1 MSSQQE
7 RVVIIGS
14 GNWGSAASR
23 LIGKNVTK
31 SSRFE
36 DRVNMWV
43 YEEVLN
49 GQKLTEIINT
59 QHENVKY
66 LPGYKLPKNIV
77 AVPDIV
83 EAVKGATVL
92 VFVVPHQF
100 IRNLCK
106 QMKSAI
112 SSHCRGISL
121 IKGIDFNESGP
132 LLITDIIKS
141 ELNIP
146 MCALSGA
153 NIANE
158 IAAEKFCETTIG
170 YENLEDGELM
180 KELFHDDMFRVG
192 LVKDVAGV
200 QVCGALKN
208 VIALGAGFCD
218 ALEMGNNTKSALMRI
233 GLIEMQ
239 RFAKKYYSNV
249 KVETFMESCGVAD
262 LITTCYGGRN
272 RKCAEAFIRTKKSW
286 NVLEEELLNGQKLQG
301 TTTAKDVYLTLKK
314 DNALEEFPHM
324 VTIYRIAFEGLPVER
339 IVLDI

>member
-1 MSSQQE
+1 
-7 RVVIIGS
+7 
-14 GNWGSAASR
+14 
-23 LIGKNVTK
+23 
-31 SSRFE
+31 
-36 DRVNMWV
+36 
-43 YEEVLN
+43 
-49 GQKLTEIINT
+49 
-59 QHENVKY
+59 
-66 LPGYKLPKNIV
+66 
-77 AVPDIV
+77 
-83 EAVKGATVL
+83 
-92 VFVVPHQF
+92 
-100 IRNLCK
+100 
-106 QMKSAI
+106 MKPVI

-121 IKGIDFNESGP
+121 IKGIDFDESGP
-132 LLITDIIKS
+132 LLITDIIKR

-158 IAAEKFCETTIG
+158 IAAGKFCETTIG
-170 YENLEDGELM
+170 YENEQDGELM
-180 KELFHDDMFRVG
+180 KQLFHDDMFRVG

-239 RFAKKYYSNV
+239 RFTKKYYSNV
-249 KVETFMESCGVAD
+249 KLETFMESCGVAD

-272 RKCAEAFIRTKKSW
+272 RKCAEAFVRTKKSW
-286 NVLEEELLNGQKLQG
+286 EELEEELLGGQKLQG

-314 DNALEEFPHM
+314 DNVLEEFPHM
-324 VTIYRIAFEGLPVER
+324 VTIYRIAFEGLPPER

>member
-7 RVVIIGS
+7 RVAIVGS

-23 LIGKNVTK
+23 LIGKNVRK

-43 YEEVLN
+43 YEEVVN

-59 QHENVKY
+59 QHENIKY
-66 LPGYKLPKNIV
+66 LPGYKLPENIV

-112 SSHCRGISL
+112 SKRCRGISL

-158 IAAEKFCETTIG
+158 IAAE
-170 YENLEDGELM
+170 
-180 KELFHDDMFRVG
+180 V
-192 LVKDVAGV
+192 
-200 QVCGALKN
+200 
-208 VIALGAGFCD
+208 FCD
-218 ALEMGNNTKSALMRI
+218 IS
-233 GLIEMQ
+233 
-239 RFAKKYYSNV
+239 
-249 KVETFMESCGVAD
+249 
-262 LITTCYGGRN
+262 
-272 RKCAEAFIRTKKSW
+272 
-286 NVLEEELLNGQKLQG
+286 
-301 TTTAKDVYLTLKK
+301 
-314 DNALEEFPHM
+314 
-324 VTIYRIAFEGLPVER
+324 
-339 IVLDI
+339 IVCFKW